1 MTSILYFFF
10 GSPLLVSNRQ
20 IFIIILVSVWYKV
33 YFQTVFIL
41 IFFNIR
47 LGLENQKTPDTQYR
61 SIWLKKDLIK
71 RSLIAST
78 QFILLHFLKITFI
91 SETDFYWKRIVYFNI
106 ISKLQISSFFYAF
119 IFSSKCI
126 LYCTRKMLV
135 VIRSGWV
142 VLSDY
147 FCLGLSLSTF
157 SIFLFKPKT
166 NRNFSDLSEK
176 WGKKLECKYEGVEK
190 TFL

>member
-47 LGLENQKTPDTQYR
+47 LGLENQKTTDRQYR
-61 SIWLKKDLIK
+61 SIWLKNDLIK

-106 ISKLQISSFFYAF
+106 ISKLQISSFFKHL
-119 IFSSKCI
+119 FSAANVYFTAREKCW
-126 LYCTRKMLV
+126 L
-135 VIRSGWV
+135 
-142 VLSDY
+142 
-147 FCLGLSLSTF
+147 
-157 SIFLFKPKT
+157 
-166 NRNFSDLSEK
+166 
-176 WGKKLECKYEGVEK
+176 
-190 TFL
+190 